1 MDFRNLCQIKF
12 GCFFSTCKVS
22 YTLVRYWLY
31 FEIIMLY
38 LSVFFSIFKL
48 KFKNNK
54 TMQQFKIH
62 FSYNENEGGI
72 SLLKQVIKADNIEDA
87 KTYLMKKY
95 DDFFMIDFENIEI
108 VTDESEEK
116 SVTPTRWSEIIKIF
130 ARYKLLKN
138 KNVVSEIKS
147 LDKRSKYVLFIATM
161 LMLISVGLLF
171 VFN

>member
-1 MDFRNLCQIKF
+1 
-12 GCFFSTCKVS
+12 
-22 YTLVRYWLY
+22 
-31 FEIIMLY
+31 
-38 LSVFFSIFKL
+38 
-48 KFKNNK
+48 
-54 TMQQFKIH
+54 MQQFKIH

-72 SLLKQVIKADNIEDA
+72 SLLKQDIKAENLEDA

-95 DDFFMIDFENIEI
+95 DDFFMIDFEKIEI

-161 LMLISVGLLF
+161 LMLVSVGLLF